1 MPAPDSVKKLLEEFE
16 RLKGGPPLDSFDEA
30 QLCTSYVE
38 PFWEALGWNV
48 RDPREVV
55 KEKRVHLRA
64 STKHADYCFQLKG
77 KPQFILE
84 AKDYR
89 KRLDDADFIF
99 QTKRYGYNL
108 PVDFGVLTNF
118 AEFRLY
124 DTGLQP
130 LYENKARGLFKPY
143 QLPYTEYEARWD
155 ELAAAFS
162 REAVATGALR
172 ALLPKARRERNKE
185 ALDRKFFE
193 GLNGWRAELARVVA
207 LRNPDVGVHDINEAV
222 QRILDRAIFMRV
234 IEDREIEAMELLLDA
249 LNRWTREKEKPLY
262 RYIVDKFR
270 YLEPQYNGELFEPHF
285 SEDLIVDDKPL
296 KEFIESLYYPTCPY
310 QFNVVGVEMLGTIYE
325 RFLGSTI
332 RLTEKHRAVVEDKP
346 EVRKAGGVYYTPKY
360 IVDYI
365 VENTVGELLKKCKT
379 PAAAAKLKILD
390 PACGS
395 GSFLLGAFRRL
406 IDWHEDWFNANP
418 EKISKGPAAEC
429 WWDAEAGRWRLGAK
443 FKGQILVNNLFG
455 VDIDPQAC
463 EVTRMSLYLKVLE
476 DVNAQY
482 LMKTALLP
490 PLDNNIKCGNS
501 LIGSDYWEVG
511 ETLMSVPPDE
521 EERRRVNPFDWEVEF
536 AEIMKAGGF
545 DAVIGNPPWGGDI
558 DYAMSYFH
566 GYYPRSTQEYT
577 DSFKLFVD
585 RALQLAKYNGRV
597 SLITPNSLLNQNRI
611 KDVRALLLG
620 YLVNEVVDLG
630 EGVFDGAVVPS
641 AIFVVTKAEPGIQ
654 SKFRLIDVRDKS
666 PKEKAVIINIPSV
679 ISGEL
684 KQSEILLEDDF
695 PFSAR
700 TPKVRGNVAGLGN
713 SAEFRIKDAGINY
726 QRVKVGMEEK
736 GKSDLG
742 NRLLYEGKKE
752 TDEDKMFWKG
762 ADIGRYWIA
771 DSTDRYCRPYFKKFI
786 KKNEVVHLNVEVFNT
801 VPKILIRQTADNI
814 IATIDYKGV
823 WFGRSIIA
831 VIYVTK
837 ISHSLEY
844 LLGLLNSKFLGTLY
858 DNLTKEK
865 GRVFAQVKLSK
876 IKQLPIRLIDF
887 SDPADVARHDKMVAL
902 VEEMLE
908 LHKRLAAA
916 KSDADKQRLQ
926 RAIAVT
932 DKKIDALVYELYGL
946 TAEEIKIVEGASGP

>member
-1 MPAPDSVKKLLEEFE
+1 MIGASGGFMAAPDSVKKLVEEFE

-143 QLPYTEYEARWD
+143 QLPYTEYEAKWD

-162 REAVATGALR
+162 REAVAAGALR

-249 LNRWTREKEKPLY
+249 MNRWTREKEKPLY

-285 SEDLIVDDKPL
+285 SEDLIIDDKPL

-406 IDWHEDWFNANP
+406 IDWHEDYFNANP

-511 ETLMSVPPDE
+511 QTLMSVPPDE

-545 DAVIGNPPWGGDI
+545 DAVIGNPPYGRNFGAPEESYISKRFEVYSGVKDI
-558 DYAMSYFH
+558 
-566 GYYPRSTQEYT
+566 YPCFMEASRN
-577 DSFKLFVD
+577 L
-585 RALQLAKYNGRV
+585 LKY
-597 SLITPNSLLNQNRI
+597 
-611 KDVRALLLG
+611 KG
-620 YLVNEVVDLG
+620 YLS
-630 EGVFDGAVVPS
+630 FIVPS
-641 AIFVVTKAEPGIQ
+641 AWLGGPAYRILRNFLLLYGFETIVLLPFDVFVDAYVDTCVFVLKNIKEKTPREKVRTLVYGKREKISEIPGEKEYNEIMQDVWLETDDKKIVLEPAKLAVISKITKPGH
-654 SKFRLIDVRDKS
+654 KFFEEVIKVKRGVLFDLSLLSAARKLKSYYKYFEGDVYRYLINMKADRWVEFGDNMKER
-666 PKEKAVIINIPSV
+666 PKEFEWFE
-679 ISGEL
+679 GER
-684 KQSEILLEDDF
+684 ILLRRLVNRQQRLMASLEKETYITNKNLYSIKIVALGISYPFFLGILNSKLISFLYLAQVTQATKDDF
-695 PFSAR
+695 PQV
-700 TPKVRGNVAGLGN
+700 T
-713 SAEFRIKDAGINY
+713 IKDI
-726 QRVKVGMEEK
+726 
-736 GKSDLG
+736 
-742 NRLLYEGKKE
+742 
-752 TDEDKMFWKG
+752 
-762 ADIGRYWIA
+762 
-771 DSTDRYCRPYFKKFI
+771 
-786 KKNEVVHLNVEVFNT
+786 
-801 VPKILIRQTADNI
+801 
-814 IATIDYKGV
+814 
-823 WFGRSIIA
+823 
-831 VIYVTK
+831 
-837 ISHSLEY
+837 
-844 LLGLLNSKFLGTLY
+844 LGLPFPKSIEQTL
-858 DNLTKEK
+858 
-865 GRVFAQVKLSK
+865 
-876 IKQLPIRLIDF
+876 
-887 SDPADVARHDKMVAL
+887 HDKMVAL
-902 VEEMLE
+902 VEEILE

-926 RAIAVT
+926 RAVAAT
-932 DKKIDALVYELYGL
+932 DRKIDALVYELYGL
-946 TAEEIKIVEGASGP
+946 TEEEIRIVES